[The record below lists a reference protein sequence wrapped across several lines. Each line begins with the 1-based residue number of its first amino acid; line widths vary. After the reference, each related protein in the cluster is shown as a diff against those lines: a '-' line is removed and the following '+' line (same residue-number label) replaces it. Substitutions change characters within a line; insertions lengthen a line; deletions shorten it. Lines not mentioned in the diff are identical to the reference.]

1 MICAVCSARSS
12 ASSAARSRIR
22 IRSWAGVRRQ
32 VIAPASAWSSAA
44 RTSSGP
50 ATGTV
55 PVAVPSNGEVTS
67 SVRPLAAAC
76 HVPPISI
83 FISVYSPVSGL
94 GSMHSTLHDPIHQ
107 VNILLSFKNP
117 SFRWPLS
124 RASGRG
130 HRWCVWALMRYI
142 KPNGVGSRPS
152 GDQGQT
158 HHIHHQQPI
167 RMTRMPHPYP
177 IREIA
182 RQAGVS
188 EATVD
193 RVLNHRGGV
202 RPSTVND
209 IKQAIAD
216 LDRQRSQLR
225 LAGRV
230 FMVDIVMQTPDRFS
244 SAVKAA
250 LEQELPS
257 LRPAVVR
264 SRFAFRETGHA
275 SDIVA
280 ILDAIARRGSRGVIL
295 KAPEAP
301 EVNAAV
307 LRLSEAGIPVVT
319 LVSDLPFSKRVA
331 YVGMD
336 NRSAGATAAYLVNEW
351 LGEVPASSG
360 SAGSP
365 GSSGRGG
372 RILVALSRSVFR
384 GEEEREIGFRSAI
397 RERWPHRGLTEIT
410 DSDGLDTSV
419 YRLALDALDRH
430 ADIEAVYS
438 IGGGNRAILDA
449 FDARRRP
456 CRAFI
461 AHDLD
466 RDNRELLEAGR
477 LSAVLYHDLRR
488 DMHRACQ
495 IIMQAHGA
503 LDGPIV
509 TAPAPIQVI
518 TPFNIPPET
527 QA

>member
-1 MICAVCSARSS
+1 MA
-12 ASSAARSRIR
+12 
-22 IRSWAGVRRQ
+22 
-32 VIAPASAWSSAA
+32 
-44 RTSSGP
+44 
-50 ATGTV
+50 
-55 PVAVPSNGEVTS
+55 
-67 SVRPLAAAC
+67 
-76 HVPPISI
+76 
-83 FISVYSPVSGL
+83 
-94 GSMHSTLHDPIHQ
+94 
-107 VNILLSFKNP
+107 
-117 SFRWPLS
+117 
-124 RASGRG
+124 
-130 HRWCVWALMRYI
+130 
-142 KPNGVGSRPS
+142 
-152 GDQGQT
+152 
-158 HHIHHQQPI
+158 
-167 RMTRMPHPYP
+167 HPYP

-193 RVLNHRGGV
+193 RVLNQRGGV

-209 IKQAIAD
+209 IRQAIAD

-225 LAGRV
+225 LNGRV
-230 FMVDIVMQTPDRFS
+230 FMIDIVMQTPDRFS

-264 SRFAFRETGHA
+264 SRFGFREKGEPDEIAET
-275 SDIVA
+275 
-280 ILDAIARRGSRGVIL
+280 LDAIARRGSRGVIL

-307 LRLSEAGIPVVT
+307 LRLSQVGIPVVT
-319 LVSDLPFSKRVA
+319 LVSDLPFSKRAA

-336 NRSAGATAAYLVNEW
+336 NRSAGATAAYLVNQW
-351 LGEVPASSG
+351 LGDPPG
-360 SAGSP
+360 SADSPGSP
-365 GSSGRGG
+365 GRDS

-397 RERWPHRGLTEIT
+397 RERWPHRRLVEIT

-419 YRLALDALDRH
+419 YELVLGALDQYPG
-430 ADIEAVYS
+430 IEAVYS
-438 IGGGNRAILDA
+438 IGGGNRAILGA
-449 FDARRRP
+449 FDARQRR

-466 RDNRELLEAGR
+466 RDNRDLLQAGR

-509 TAPAPIQVI
+509 TSPAPIQVI
-518 TPFNIPPET
+518 TPYNVPPD
-527 QA
+527 ALA

>member
-1 MICAVCSARSS
+1 MA
-12 ASSAARSRIR
+12 
-22 IRSWAGVRRQ
+22 
-32 VIAPASAWSSAA
+32 
-44 RTSSGP
+44 
-50 ATGTV
+50 
-55 PVAVPSNGEVTS
+55 
-67 SVRPLAAAC
+67 
-76 HVPPISI
+76 
-83 FISVYSPVSGL
+83 
-94 GSMHSTLHDPIHQ
+94 
-107 VNILLSFKNP
+107 
-117 SFRWPLS
+117 
-124 RASGRG
+124 
-130 HRWCVWALMRYI
+130 
-142 KPNGVGSRPS
+142 
-152 GDQGQT
+152 
-158 HHIHHQQPI
+158 
-167 RMTRMPHPYP
+167 HPYP

-193 RVLNHRGGV
+193 RVLNQRGGV

-209 IKQAIAD
+209 IRQAIAD

-225 LAGRV
+225 LSGRV
-230 FMVDIVMQTPDRFS
+230 FMIDIVMQTPDRFS
-244 SAVKAA
+244 SAVKGA

-264 SRFAFRETGHA
+264 SRFDFREKGEPDEIA
-275 SDIVA
+275 SV
-280 ILDAIARRGSRGVIL
+280 LDAIARRGSRGVIL

-301 EVNAAV
+301 GVNAAV
-307 LRLSEAGIPVVT
+307 QRLSEAGIPVVT

-336 NRSAGATAAYLVNEW
+336 NRSAGATAAYLVNQW
-351 LGEVPASSG
+351 LGDPGGPSGAPAASG
-360 SAGSP
+360 GPSGASGASGAP
-365 GSSGRGG
+365 GAPGWDS

-397 RERWPHRGLTEIT
+397 RERWPGRQLTEIT

-419 YRLALDALDRH
+419 YELALGALDRH

-438 IGGGNRAILDA
+438 IGGGNRAILGA
-449 FDARRRP
+449 FDARQRR

-466 RDNRELLEAGR
+466 RDNRDLLQAGR

-503 LDGPIV
+503 LDGSIT

-518 TPFNIPPET
+518 TPFNIPPDAT
-527 QA
+527 A

>member
-1 MICAVCSARSS
+1 MA
-12 ASSAARSRIR
+12 
-22 IRSWAGVRRQ
+22 
-32 VIAPASAWSSAA
+32 
-44 RTSSGP
+44 
-50 ATGTV
+50 
-55 PVAVPSNGEVTS
+55 
-67 SVRPLAAAC
+67 
-76 HVPPISI
+76 
-83 FISVYSPVSGL
+83 
-94 GSMHSTLHDPIHQ
+94 
-107 VNILLSFKNP
+107 
-117 SFRWPLS
+117 
-124 RASGRG
+124 
-130 HRWCVWALMRYI
+130 
-142 KPNGVGSRPS
+142 
-152 GDQGQT
+152 
-158 HHIHHQQPI
+158 
-167 RMTRMPHPYP
+167 HPYP

-193 RVLNHRGGV
+193 RVLNQRGGV

-209 IKQAIAD
+209 IRQAIAD

-225 LAGRV
+225 LNGRV
-230 FMVDIVMQTPDRFS
+230 FMIDIVMQTPDRFS

-264 SRFAFRETGHA
+264 SRFDFREKGEPDELVEA
-275 SDIVA
+275 
-280 ILDAIARRGSRGVIL
+280 LDAIARRGSRGVIL

-307 LRLSEAGIPVVT
+307 LRLSQAGIPVVT

-336 NRSAGATAAYLVNEW
+336 NRSAGATAAYLVNQW
-351 LGEVPASSG
+351 LGD
-360 SAGSP
+360 SADSP
-365 GSSGRGG
+365 GPSGPSGRDS

-397 RERWPHRGLTEIT
+397 RERWPHRHLAEIT

-419 YRLALDALDRH
+419 YELVLGALDRH
-430 ADIEAVYS
+430 QDIEAVYS
-438 IGGGNRAILDA
+438 IGGGNRAILGA
-449 FDARRRP
+449 FDARQRR
-456 CRAFI
+456 CRAFV

-466 RDNRELLEAGR
+466 RDNRDLLQAGR

-495 IIMQAHGA
+495 VIMQAHGA
-503 LDGPIV
+503 LDGPII

-518 TPFNIPPET
+518 TPYNVPPG
-527 QA
+527 ALL

>member
-1 MICAVCSARSS
+1 
-12 ASSAARSRIR
+12 
-22 IRSWAGVRRQ
+22 
-32 VIAPASAWSSAA
+32 
-44 RTSSGP
+44 
-50 ATGTV
+50 
-55 PVAVPSNGEVTS
+55 
-67 SVRPLAAAC
+67 
-76 HVPPISI
+76 
-83 FISVYSPVSGL
+83 
-94 GSMHSTLHDPIHQ
+94 
-107 VNILLSFKNP
+107 
-117 SFRWPLS
+117 
-124 RASGRG
+124 
-130 HRWCVWALMRYI
+130 
-142 KPNGVGSRPS
+142 
-152 GDQGQT
+152 
-158 HHIHHQQPI
+158 
-167 RMTRMPHPYP
+167 MPHPYP

-209 IKQAIAD
+209 IRQAIAD

-230 FMVDIVMQTPDRFS
+230 FTIDIVMQTPDRFS
-244 SAVKAA
+244 SAVKTA

-264 SRFAFRETGHA
+264 SRFDFRETGDAH
-275 SDIVA
+275 DIVGV
-280 ILDAIARRGSRGVIL
+280 LDRIARRGARGVIL

-336 NRSAGATAAYLVNEW
+336 NRSAGATAAYLVSQW
-351 LGEVPASSG
+351 LGESPGFTG
-360 SAGSP
+360 SAGSA
-365 GSSGRGG
+365 GRGS

-397 RERWPHRGLTEIT
+397 RERWPHRSLTEIT

-430 ADIEAVYS
+430 EDIEAVYS

-518 TPFNIPPET
+518 TPFNIPQET
-527 QA
+527 PA

>member
-1 MICAVCSARSS
+1 
-12 ASSAARSRIR
+12 
-22 IRSWAGVRRQ
+22 
-32 VIAPASAWSSAA
+32 
-44 RTSSGP
+44 
-50 ATGTV
+50 
-55 PVAVPSNGEVTS
+55 
-67 SVRPLAAAC
+67 
-76 HVPPISI
+76 
-83 FISVYSPVSGL
+83 
-94 GSMHSTLHDPIHQ
+94 
-107 VNILLSFKNP
+107 
-117 SFRWPLS
+117 
-124 RASGRG
+124 
-130 HRWCVWALMRYI
+130 
-142 KPNGVGSRPS
+142 
-152 GDQGQT
+152 
-158 HHIHHQQPI
+158 
-167 RMTRMPHPYP
+167 MPHPYP
-177 IREIA
+177 IRDIA

-193 RVLNHRGGV
+193 RVLNDRGGV

-209 IKQAIAD
+209 IRQAIAD
-216 LDRQRSQLR
+216 LDQQRSQLR

-230 FMVDIVMQTPDRFS
+230 FMIDIVMQTPDRFS

-264 SRFAFRETGHA
+264 SRFDFRETGHA
-275 SDIVA
+275 GDIVA

-351 LGEVPASSG
+351 LGEIPASP
-360 SAGSP
+360 GSP
-365 GSSGRGG
+365 GSPGRGS

-449 FDARRRP
+449 FDAADHP
-456 CRAFI
+456 CQVFVG
-461 AHDLD
+461 HDLD
-466 RDNRELLEAGR
+466 RDNLRLLHDGR
-477 LSAVLYHDLRR
+477 LTAVLHHDLRY
-488 DMHRACQ
+488 DMRLACQ
-495 IIMQAHGA
+495 VVMQAQGA
-503 LDGPIV
+503 IDGPIESV
-509 TAPAPIQVI
+509 PSPIQVV
-518 TPFNIPPET
+518 TPYNIPT
-527 QA
+527 LRTT

>member
-1 MICAVCSARSS
+1 
-12 ASSAARSRIR
+12 
-22 IRSWAGVRRQ
+22 
-32 VIAPASAWSSAA
+32 
-44 RTSSGP
+44 
-50 ATGTV
+50 
-55 PVAVPSNGEVTS
+55 
-67 SVRPLAAAC
+67 
-76 HVPPISI
+76 
-83 FISVYSPVSGL
+83 
-94 GSMHSTLHDPIHQ
+94 
-107 VNILLSFKNP
+107 
-117 SFRWPLS
+117 
-124 RASGRG
+124 
-130 HRWCVWALMRYI
+130 
-142 KPNGVGSRPS
+142 
-152 GDQGQT
+152 
-158 HHIHHQQPI
+158 
-167 RMTRMPHPYP
+167 MPHPYP

-193 RVLNHRGGV
+193 RVLNDRGGV

-209 IKQAIAD
+209 IRQAIAD

-230 FMVDIVMQTPDRFS
+230 FMIDIVMQTPDRFS
-244 SAVKAA
+244 AAVKAA

-264 SRFAFRETGHA
+264 SRFDFREQGQV
-275 SDIVA
+275 SDIVRV
-280 ILDAIARRGSRGVIL
+280 LDVIARRGSRGVIL

-336 NRSAGATAAYLVNEW
+336 NRSAGATAAYLVNQW
-351 LGEVPASSG
+351 LGP
-360 SAGSP
+360 
-365 GSSGRGG
+365 GRGS
-372 RILVALSRSVFR
+372 RVLVALSRSVFR

-397 RERWPHRGLTEIT
+397 RERWPDRPLAEIT

-438 IGGGNRAILDA
+438 VGGGNRAILDA
-449 FDARRRP
+449 FDTRGRP

-466 RDNRELLEAGR
+466 RDNRELLTAGR

-503 LDGPIV
+503 LDGPII

-518 TPFNIPPET
+518 TPFNVPPE
-527 QA
+527 AAP

>member
-1 MICAVCSARSS
+1 
-12 ASSAARSRIR
+12 
-22 IRSWAGVRRQ
+22 
-32 VIAPASAWSSAA
+32 
-44 RTSSGP
+44 
-50 ATGTV
+50 
-55 PVAVPSNGEVTS
+55 
-67 SVRPLAAAC
+67 
-76 HVPPISI
+76 
-83 FISVYSPVSGL
+83 
-94 GSMHSTLHDPIHQ
+94 
-107 VNILLSFKNP
+107 
-117 SFRWPLS
+117 
-124 RASGRG
+124 
-130 HRWCVWALMRYI
+130 
-142 KPNGVGSRPS
+142 
-152 GDQGQT
+152 
-158 HHIHHQQPI
+158 
-167 RMTRMPHPYP
+167 MPHPYP

-209 IKQAIAD
+209 IRQAIAD

-225 LAGRV
+225 LNGRV
-230 FMVDIVMQTPDRFS
+230 FMIDIVMQAPDRFS

-250 LEQELPS
+250 LEQELGS

-264 SRFAFRETGHA
+264 SRFDFREQGQV
-275 SDIVA
+275 SDIVRV
-280 ILDAIARRGSRGVIL
+280 LDTIARRGSRGVIL

-301 EVNAAV
+301 EVNTAV

-336 NRSAGATAAYLVNEW
+336 NRSAGATAAYLVNQW
-351 LGEVPASSG
+351 LG
-360 SAGSP
+360 P
-365 GSSGRGG
+365 GHGR
-372 RILVALSRSVFR
+372 RVLVALSRSVFR

-397 RERWPHRGLTEIT
+397 RERWPDRALAEIT
-410 DSDGLDTSV
+410 DSDGLDSSV

-449 FDARRRP
+449 FDTRGRP

-466 RDNRELLEAGR
+466 RDNRELLEASR

-509 TAPAPIQVI
+509 TAPAPVQII
-518 TPFNIPPET
+518 TPFNVPPE
-527 QA
+527 AAA

>member
-1 MICAVCSARSS
+1 MA
-12 ASSAARSRIR
+12 
-22 IRSWAGVRRQ
+22 
-32 VIAPASAWSSAA
+32 
-44 RTSSGP
+44 
-50 ATGTV
+50 
-55 PVAVPSNGEVTS
+55 
-67 SVRPLAAAC
+67 
-76 HVPPISI
+76 
-83 FISVYSPVSGL
+83 
-94 GSMHSTLHDPIHQ
+94 
-107 VNILLSFKNP
+107 
-117 SFRWPLS
+117 
-124 RASGRG
+124 
-130 HRWCVWALMRYI
+130 
-142 KPNGVGSRPS
+142 
-152 GDQGQT
+152 
-158 HHIHHQQPI
+158 
-167 RMTRMPHPYP
+167 HPYP

-209 IKQAIAD
+209 IRQAIAD

-225 LAGRV
+225 LNGRV
-230 FMVDIVMQTPDRFS
+230 FMIDIVMQTPDRFS
-244 SAVKAA
+244 TAVKAA

-264 SRFAFRETGHA
+264 SRFDFREKGHA
-275 SDIVA
+275 REIATV
-280 ILDAIARRGSRGVIL
+280 LDTIAGRGSRGVIL

-307 LRLSEAGIPVVT
+307 LRLTEAGIPVVT

-336 NRSAGATAAYLVNEW
+336 NRSAGATAAYLINQW
-351 LGEVPASSG
+351 LGDVPGFSG
-360 SAGSP
+360 QD
-365 GSSGRGG
+365 R

-397 RERWPHRGLTEIT
+397 RERWPHRALTEIT

-419 YRLALDALDRH
+419 YQLALDALDQH

-466 RDNRELLEAGR
+466 RDNRQLLEAGR

-488 DMHRACQ
+488 DMHRACR

-509 TAPAPIQVI
+509 TAPAPVQII
-518 TPFNIPPET
+518 TPFTVPPE
-527 QA
+527 AGP

>member
-1 MICAVCSARSS
+1 MS
-12 ASSAARSRIR
+12 
-22 IRSWAGVRRQ
+22 
-32 VIAPASAWSSAA
+32 
-44 RTSSGP
+44 
-50 ATGTV
+50 
-55 PVAVPSNGEVTS
+55 
-67 SVRPLAAAC
+67 
-76 HVPPISI
+76 
-83 FISVYSPVSGL
+83 
-94 GSMHSTLHDPIHQ
+94 
-107 VNILLSFKNP
+107 
-117 SFRWPLS
+117 
-124 RASGRG
+124 
-130 HRWCVWALMRYI
+130 
-142 KPNGVGSRPS
+142 
-152 GDQGQT
+152 
-158 HHIHHQQPI
+158 
-167 RMTRMPHPYP
+167 RMPHPYP

-209 IKQAIAD
+209 IQQAIAD

-225 LAGRV
+225 LNGRV
-230 FMVDIVMQTPDRFS
+230 FMIDIVMQTPDRFS
-244 SAVKAA
+244 SAVKTA
-250 LEQELPS
+250 LEQELPA

-264 SRFAFRETGHA
+264 SRFDFREKGDA
-275 SDIVA
+275 GEIVGV
-280 ILDAIARRGSRGVIL
+280 LDAIARRGSRGVIL

-319 LVSDLPFSKRVA
+319 LVSDLPFSQRVA

-336 NRSAGATAAYLVNEW
+336 NRSAGATAAYLVNQW
-351 LGEVPASSG
+351 LGDRDSRV
-360 SAGSP
+360 
-365 GSSGRGG
+365 
-372 RILVALSRSVFR
+372 LVALSRSVFR

-397 RERWPHRGLTEIT
+397 RERWPDRALVEIT
-410 DSDGLDTSV
+410 DSDGLDSSV
-419 YRLALDALDRH
+419 YRLALGALDRH
-430 ADIEAVYS
+430 ADLEAVYS
-438 IGGGNRAILDA
+438 IGGGNRAVLDA

-466 RDNRELLEAGR
+466 RDNRELLAAGR

-518 TPFNIPPET
+518 TPFNVPPE
-527 QA
+527 AMA

>member
-1 MICAVCSARSS
+1 MS
-12 ASSAARSRIR
+12 
-22 IRSWAGVRRQ
+22 
-32 VIAPASAWSSAA
+32 
-44 RTSSGP
+44 
-50 ATGTV
+50 
-55 PVAVPSNGEVTS
+55 
-67 SVRPLAAAC
+67 
-76 HVPPISI
+76 
-83 FISVYSPVSGL
+83 
-94 GSMHSTLHDPIHQ
+94 D
-107 VNILLSFKNP
+107 
-117 SFRWPLS
+117 
-124 RASGRG
+124 
-130 HRWCVWALMRYI
+130 
-142 KPNGVGSRPS
+142 
-152 GDQGQT
+152 
-158 HHIHHQQPI
+158 
-167 RMTRMPHPYP
+167 MPHPFP

-202 RPSTVND
+202 RPSTAND
-209 IKQAIAD
+209 IQQAIAD

-225 LAGRV
+225 LNGRV
-230 FMVDIVMQTPDRFS
+230 FMIDIVMQAPDRFS
-244 SAVKAA
+244 SAVRTA
-250 LEQELPS
+250 LEHELPS

-264 SRFAFRETGHA
+264 SRFDFRETGDA
-275 SDIVA
+275 GEIVTV
-280 ILDAIARRGSRGVIL
+280 LDTITRRGSRGVIL

-336 NRSAGATAAYLVNEW
+336 NRSAGATAAYLVNQW
-351 LGEVPASSG
+351 LGE
-360 SAGSP
+360 
-365 GSSGRGG
+365 GRDS
-372 RILVALSRSVFR
+372 RVLVALSRSVFR

-397 RERWPHRGLTEIT
+397 RERWPGRGLVEIT
-410 DSDGLDTSV
+410 DSDGLDSSV
-419 YRLALDALDRH
+419 YQLALDALDRH
-430 ADIEAVYS
+430 DDVEAAYS

-449 FDARRRP
+449 FDTRQRP

-466 RDNRELLEAGR
+466 RDNRELLQAGR

-518 TPFNIPPET
+518 TPFNVPPET
-527 QA
+527 AG

>member
-1 MICAVCSARSS
+1 MA
-12 ASSAARSRIR
+12 
-22 IRSWAGVRRQ
+22 
-32 VIAPASAWSSAA
+32 
-44 RTSSGP
+44 
-50 ATGTV
+50 
-55 PVAVPSNGEVTS
+55 
-67 SVRPLAAAC
+67 
-76 HVPPISI
+76 
-83 FISVYSPVSGL
+83 
-94 GSMHSTLHDPIHQ
+94 
-107 VNILLSFKNP
+107 
-117 SFRWPLS
+117 
-124 RASGRG
+124 
-130 HRWCVWALMRYI
+130 
-142 KPNGVGSRPS
+142 
-152 GDQGQT
+152 
-158 HHIHHQQPI
+158 
-167 RMTRMPHPYP
+167 HPYP

-193 RVLNHRGGV
+193 RVLNDRGGV

-209 IKQAIAD
+209 IRQAIAD

-230 FMVDIVMQTPDRFS
+230 FMIDIVMQTPDRFS
-244 SAVKAA
+244 SAVKTA

-264 SRFAFRETGHA
+264 SRFDFRETGDVH
-275 SDIVA
+275 DIVGV
-280 ILDAIARRGSRGVIL
+280 LDRIARRGARGVIL

-336 NRSAGATAAYLVNEW
+336 NRSAVATAAYLVNQW
-351 LGEVPASSG
+351 LGESPG
-360 SAGSP
+360 FPGSP
-365 GSSGRGG
+365 GSPGSPGTPGTPGSPGRNS

-397 RERWPHRGLTEIT
+397 RERWPHRRLTEIT

-430 ADIEAVYS
+430 DDIEAVYS

-466 RDNRELLEAGR
+466 RDNRELLAAGR

-518 TPFNIPPET
+518 TPFNVPQET
-527 QA
+527 PA

>member
-1 MICAVCSARSS
+1 
-12 ASSAARSRIR
+12 
-22 IRSWAGVRRQ
+22 
-32 VIAPASAWSSAA
+32 
-44 RTSSGP
+44 
-50 ATGTV
+50 
-55 PVAVPSNGEVTS
+55 
-67 SVRPLAAAC
+67 
-76 HVPPISI
+76 
-83 FISVYSPVSGL
+83 
-94 GSMHSTLHDPIHQ
+94 
-107 VNILLSFKNP
+107 
-117 SFRWPLS
+117 
-124 RASGRG
+124 
-130 HRWCVWALMRYI
+130 
-142 KPNGVGSRPS
+142 
-152 GDQGQT
+152 
-158 HHIHHQQPI
+158 
-167 RMTRMPHPYP
+167 MPHPYP

-193 RVLNHRGGV
+193 RVLNDRGGV

-209 IKQAIAD
+209 IRQAIAD

-230 FMVDIVMQTPDRFS
+230 FMIDIVMQTPDRFS

-264 SRFAFRETGHA
+264 SRFDFRETGHVR
-275 SDIVA
+275 DIVGV
-280 ILDAIARRGSRGVIL
+280 LDTIARRGSRGVIL

-336 NRSAGATAAYLVNEW
+336 NRSAGATAAYLVNQW
-351 LGEVPASSG
+351 LGEAPVQD
-360 SAGSP
+360 
-365 GSSGRGG
+365 G

-397 RERWPHRGLTEIT
+397 RERWPHRHLTEIT

-438 IGGGNRAILDA
+438 VGGGNRAILDA

-518 TPFNIPPET
+518 TPFNVPPET
-527 QA
+527 PA

>member
-1 MICAVCSARSS
+1 
-12 ASSAARSRIR
+12 
-22 IRSWAGVRRQ
+22 
-32 VIAPASAWSSAA
+32 
-44 RTSSGP
+44 
-50 ATGTV
+50 
-55 PVAVPSNGEVTS
+55 
-67 SVRPLAAAC
+67 
-76 HVPPISI
+76 
-83 FISVYSPVSGL
+83 
-94 GSMHSTLHDPIHQ
+94 
-107 VNILLSFKNP
+107 
-117 SFRWPLS
+117 
-124 RASGRG
+124 
-130 HRWCVWALMRYI
+130 
-142 KPNGVGSRPS
+142 
-152 GDQGQT
+152 
-158 HHIHHQQPI
+158 
-167 RMTRMPHPYP
+167 MPHPYP

-182 RQAGVS
+182 RQAGLS

-193 RVLNHRGGV
+193 RVLNDRGGV

-209 IKQAIAD
+209 IRQAIAD

-230 FMVDIVMQTPDRFS
+230 FMIDIVMQTPDRFS
-244 SAVKAA
+244 SAVKTA

-264 SRFAFRETGHA
+264 SRFDFRETGDAH
-275 SDIVA
+275 DIA
-280 ILDAIARRGSRGVIL
+280 GILDRIARRGARGVIL

-336 NRSAGATAAYLVNEW
+336 NRSAGATAAYLVNQW
-351 LGEVPASSG
+351 LGDFPG
-360 SAGSP
+360 SPDSPGSP
-365 GSSGRGG
+365 GSPGCPGRGS

-397 RERWPHRGLTEIT
+397 RERWPHRHLTEIT

-430 ADIEAVYS
+430 EDIEAVYS

-518 TPFNIPPET
+518 TPFNVPQET
-527 QA
+527 PA

>member
-1 MICAVCSARSS
+1 MA
-12 ASSAARSRIR
+12 
-22 IRSWAGVRRQ
+22 
-32 VIAPASAWSSAA
+32 
-44 RTSSGP
+44 
-50 ATGTV
+50 
-55 PVAVPSNGEVTS
+55 
-67 SVRPLAAAC
+67 
-76 HVPPISI
+76 
-83 FISVYSPVSGL
+83 
-94 GSMHSTLHDPIHQ
+94 
-107 VNILLSFKNP
+107 
-117 SFRWPLS
+117 
-124 RASGRG
+124 
-130 HRWCVWALMRYI
+130 
-142 KPNGVGSRPS
+142 
-152 GDQGQT
+152 
-158 HHIHHQQPI
+158 
-167 RMTRMPHPYP
+167 HPYP

-193 RVLNHRGGV
+193 RVLNCRGGV

-209 IKQAIAD
+209 IRQAIAD
-216 LDRQRSQLR
+216 LDQQRSQLR
-225 LAGRV
+225 LNGRV
-230 FMVDIVMQTPDRFS
+230 FMIDIVMQTPDRFS
-244 SAVKAA
+244 AAVKAA

-264 SRFAFRETGHA
+264 SRFDFREKGHA
-275 SDIVA
+275 REIVDV
-280 ILDAIARRGSRGVIL
+280 LDTIARRGSRGVIL

-307 LRLSEAGIPVVT
+307 SRLTEAGIPVVT

-336 NRSAGATAAYLVNEW
+336 NRSAGATAAYLINQW
-351 LGEVPASSG
+351 LGDVPG
-360 SAGSP
+360 QD
-365 GSSGRGG
+365 R
-372 RILVALSRSVFR
+372 RILIALSRSVFR

-397 RERWPHRGLTEIT
+397 RERWPHRPLSEIT

-419 YRLALDALDRH
+419 YQLALDALDQH

-449 FDARRRP
+449 FDARQRP

-466 RDNRELLEAGR
+466 RDNRQLLEAGR

-509 TAPAPIQVI
+509 TAPAPVQII
-518 TPFNIPPET
+518 TPFNVPPE
-527 QA
+527 AGS

>member
-1 MICAVCSARSS
+1 
-12 ASSAARSRIR
+12 
-22 IRSWAGVRRQ
+22 
-32 VIAPASAWSSAA
+32 
-44 RTSSGP
+44 
-50 ATGTV
+50 
-55 PVAVPSNGEVTS
+55 
-67 SVRPLAAAC
+67 
-76 HVPPISI
+76 
-83 FISVYSPVSGL
+83 
-94 GSMHSTLHDPIHQ
+94 
-107 VNILLSFKNP
+107 
-117 SFRWPLS
+117 
-124 RASGRG
+124 
-130 HRWCVWALMRYI
+130 
-142 KPNGVGSRPS
+142 
-152 GDQGQT
+152 
-158 HHIHHQQPI
+158 
-167 RMTRMPHPYP
+167 MPHPYP
-177 IREIA
+177 IRDIA

-209 IKQAIAD
+209 IRQAIAD

-225 LAGRV
+225 LNGRV
-230 FMVDIVMQTPDRFS
+230 FMIDIVMQTPDRFS

-250 LEQELPS
+250 LEQELGS

-264 SRFAFRETGHA
+264 SRFDFREKGQV
-275 SDIVA
+275 SDIVRV
-280 ILDAIARRGSRGVIL
+280 LDTIARRGSRGVIL

-336 NRSAGATAAYLVNEW
+336 NRSAGATAAYLVNQW
-351 LGEVPASSG
+351 LGEIPARG
-360 SAGSP
+360 S
-365 GSSGRGG
+365 

-397 RERWPHRGLTEIT
+397 RERWPQRALVEIT

-419 YRLALDALDRH
+419 YRLALDVLDRH

-449 FDARRRP
+449 FDARGRP

-518 TPFNIPPET
+518 TPFNVPPE
-527 QA
+527 AAA

>member
-1 MICAVCSARSS
+1 
-12 ASSAARSRIR
+12 
-22 IRSWAGVRRQ
+22 
-32 VIAPASAWSSAA
+32 
-44 RTSSGP
+44 
-50 ATGTV
+50 
-55 PVAVPSNGEVTS
+55 
-67 SVRPLAAAC
+67 
-76 HVPPISI
+76 
-83 FISVYSPVSGL
+83 
-94 GSMHSTLHDPIHQ
+94 
-107 VNILLSFKNP
+107 
-117 SFRWPLS
+117 
-124 RASGRG
+124 
-130 HRWCVWALMRYI
+130 
-142 KPNGVGSRPS
+142 
-152 GDQGQT
+152 
-158 HHIHHQQPI
+158 
-167 RMTRMPHPYP
+167 MPHPYP

-209 IKQAIAD
+209 IRQAIAD

-230 FMVDIVMQTPDRFS
+230 FMIDIVMQTPDRFS
-244 SAVKAA
+244 SAVKTA

-264 SRFAFRETGHA
+264 SRFDFRETGDVH
-275 SDIVA
+275 DIVG
-280 ILDAIARRGSRGVIL
+280 ILDRIARRGARGVIL

-336 NRSAGATAAYLVNEW
+336 NRSAGATAAYLVNQW
-351 LGEVPASSG
+351 LGDFPG
-360 SAGSP
+360 SPDSPGSP
-365 GSSGRGG
+365 GSPRSAGRGS

-397 RERWPHRGLTEIT
+397 RERWPHRHLTEIT

-430 ADIEAVYS
+430 EDIEAVYS

-518 TPFNIPPET
+518 TPFNVPPE
-527 QA
+527 AAV

>member
-1 MICAVCSARSS
+1 MA
-12 ASSAARSRIR
+12 
-22 IRSWAGVRRQ
+22 
-32 VIAPASAWSSAA
+32 
-44 RTSSGP
+44 
-50 ATGTV
+50 
-55 PVAVPSNGEVTS
+55 
-67 SVRPLAAAC
+67 
-76 HVPPISI
+76 
-83 FISVYSPVSGL
+83 
-94 GSMHSTLHDPIHQ
+94 
-107 VNILLSFKNP
+107 
-117 SFRWPLS
+117 
-124 RASGRG
+124 
-130 HRWCVWALMRYI
+130 
-142 KPNGVGSRPS
+142 
-152 GDQGQT
+152 
-158 HHIHHQQPI
+158 
-167 RMTRMPHPYP
+167 HPYP

-193 RVLNHRGGV
+193 RVLNQRGGV

-209 IKQAIAD
+209 IRQAIAD

-225 LAGRV
+225 LNGRV
-230 FMVDIVMQTPDRFS
+230 FMIDIVLQTPDRFS
-244 SAVKAA
+244 CAVKVA

-264 SRFAFRETGHA
+264 SRFDFREKGEPDEIA
-275 SDIVA
+275 SV
-280 ILDAIARRGSRGVIL
+280 LDAIARRGSRGVIL

-307 LRLSEAGIPVVT
+307 QRLSQAGIPVVT

-336 NRSAGATAAYLVNEW
+336 NRSAGATAAYLVNQW
-351 LGEVPASSG
+351 LGDSAG
-360 SAGSP
+360 AAGSP
-365 GSSGRGG
+365 GSPVRDS

-397 RERWPHRGLTEIT
+397 RERWPDRHLTEIT

-419 YRLALDALDRH
+419 YELALGALDRH

-438 IGGGNRAILDA
+438 IGGGNRAILGA
-449 FDARRRP
+449 FDARQRP

-466 RDNRELLEAGR
+466 RDNRDLLQAGR

-503 LDGPIV
+503 LDGSIV
-509 TAPAPIQVI
+509 TAPAAIQVI
-518 TPFNIPPET
+518 TPFNIPPEAT
-527 QA
+527 A

>member
-1 MICAVCSARSS
+1 MA
-12 ASSAARSRIR
+12 
-22 IRSWAGVRRQ
+22 
-32 VIAPASAWSSAA
+32 
-44 RTSSGP
+44 
-50 ATGTV
+50 
-55 PVAVPSNGEVTS
+55 
-67 SVRPLAAAC
+67 
-76 HVPPISI
+76 
-83 FISVYSPVSGL
+83 
-94 GSMHSTLHDPIHQ
+94 
-107 VNILLSFKNP
+107 
-117 SFRWPLS
+117 
-124 RASGRG
+124 
-130 HRWCVWALMRYI
+130 HR
-142 KPNGVGSRPS
+142 
-152 GDQGQT
+152 
-158 HHIHHQQPI
+158 
-167 RMTRMPHPYP
+167 YP

-182 RQAGVS
+182 RQAGLS

-193 RVLNHRGGV
+193 RVLNNRGGV

-209 IKQAIAD
+209 IRQAIAD
-216 LDRQRSQLR
+216 LDRQASQLR

-230 FMVDIVMQTPDRFS
+230 FMIDIVMQTPDRFS
-244 SAVKAA
+244 AAVKAA

-264 SRFAFRETGHA
+264 SRFDFREKGHPGE
-275 SDIVA
+275 IVSA
-280 ILDAIARRGSRGVIL
+280 LDTIARRGSRGVIL

-336 NRSAGATAAYLVNEW
+336 NRSAGATAAYLLNQW
-351 LGEVPASSG
+351 LGE
-360 SAGSP
+360 SP
-365 GSSGRGG
+365 GRAS

-384 GEEEREIGFRSAI
+384 GEEEREIGFRSSI
-397 RERWPHRGLTEIT
+397 RERWPHRALTEVT
-410 DSDGLDTSV
+410 DSDGLDSSV
-419 YRLALDALDRH
+419 YRLALGALDQH

-449 FDARRRP
+449 FDARHHP

-466 RDNRELLEAGR
+466 RDNRDLLEAGR

-495 IIMQAHGA
+495 IIMQANGA

-509 TAPAPIQVI
+509 TVPSSIQVI
-518 TPFNIPPET
+518 TPFNVPPE
-527 QA
+527 AAG

>member
-1 MICAVCSARSS
+1 
-12 ASSAARSRIR
+12 
-22 IRSWAGVRRQ
+22 
-32 VIAPASAWSSAA
+32 
-44 RTSSGP
+44 
-50 ATGTV
+50 
-55 PVAVPSNGEVTS
+55 
-67 SVRPLAAAC
+67 
-76 HVPPISI
+76 
-83 FISVYSPVSGL
+83 
-94 GSMHSTLHDPIHQ
+94 
-107 VNILLSFKNP
+107 
-117 SFRWPLS
+117 
-124 RASGRG
+124 
-130 HRWCVWALMRYI
+130 MR
-142 KPNGVGSRPS
+142 
-152 GDQGQT
+152 
-158 HHIHHQQPI
+158 
-167 RMTRMPHPYP
+167 RMPHPYP

-216 LDRQRSQLR
+216 LDRQRGQLR
-225 LAGRV
+225 LNGRV
-230 FMVDIVMQTPDRFS
+230 FMIDIVMQAPDRFS
-244 SAVKAA
+244 AAVRTA

-264 SRFAFRETGHA
+264 SRFDFREQGDA
-275 SDIVA
+275 GEIVTV
-280 ILDAIARRGSRGVIL
+280 LDVIARRGSRGVIL

-336 NRSAGATAAYLVNEW
+336 NRSAGATAAYLVNQW
-351 LGEVPASSG
+351 LGEGAK
-360 SAGSP
+360 
-365 GSSGRGG
+365 GRDS
-372 RILVALSRSVFR
+372 RVLVALSRSVFR

-397 RERWPHRGLTEIT
+397 RERWPDRALVEIT
-410 DSDGLDTSV
+410 DSDGLDSSV

-430 ADIEAVYS
+430 DDVEAVYS
-438 IGGGNRAILDA
+438 IGGGNRAILAA
-449 FDARRRP
+449 FDTRRRP

-466 RDNRELLEAGR
+466 RDNRELLQAGR

-518 TPFNIPPET
+518 TPFNMPPEPPP
-527 QA
+527 

>member
-1 MICAVCSARSS
+1 MA
-12 ASSAARSRIR
+12 
-22 IRSWAGVRRQ
+22 
-32 VIAPASAWSSAA
+32 
-44 RTSSGP
+44 
-50 ATGTV
+50 
-55 PVAVPSNGEVTS
+55 
-67 SVRPLAAAC
+67 
-76 HVPPISI
+76 
-83 FISVYSPVSGL
+83 
-94 GSMHSTLHDPIHQ
+94 
-107 VNILLSFKNP
+107 
-117 SFRWPLS
+117 
-124 RASGRG
+124 
-130 HRWCVWALMRYI
+130 
-142 KPNGVGSRPS
+142 
-152 GDQGQT
+152 
-158 HHIHHQQPI
+158 
-167 RMTRMPHPYP
+167 HPYP

-230 FMVDIVMQTPDRFS
+230 FMIDIVMQTPDRFS
-244 SAVKAA
+244 SAVKTA
-250 LEQELPS
+250 LEQELTS
-257 LRPAVVR
+257 LQPAVVR
-264 SRFAFRETGHA
+264 SRFDFREKGHPRE
-275 SDIVA
+275 IVKV
-280 ILDAIARRGSRGVIL
+280 LDTIARRGSRGVIL

-307 LRLSEAGIPVVT
+307 LRLGEAGIPVVT

-336 NRSAGATAAYLVNEW
+336 NRSAGATAAYLVNQW
-351 LGEVPASSG
+351 LAERDS
-360 SAGSP
+360 
-365 GSSGRGG
+365 

-384 GEEEREIGFRSAI
+384 GEEEREIGFRAAI

-419 YRLALDALDRH
+419 YRLALDALDQH

-466 RDNRELLEAGR
+466 RDNRQLLEAGR

-509 TAPAPIQVI
+509 TSPAPIQVI
-518 TPFNIPPET
+518 TPFNVPPEAMT
-527 QA
+527 